1 MIGLTFSKGVC
12 GVGAHPGGR
21 APEGAGVNLARR
33 EDLKAA
39 GGDEQSV
46 STLHWTQVFSE
57 PESVEQTPV
66 AHAYV
71 VGSAVTHWTQALL

>member
-1 MIGLTFSKGVC
+1 
-12 GVGAHPGGR
+12 
-21 APEGAGVNLARR
+21 LARR